1 MLCFR
6 NSPAAKKIMDK
17 RGGVTIFRRKLF
29 VLHCRTLSK
38 GNPSVLCFRK
48 LPVVKKI
55 MHKKGGY
62 HDFPSKV
69 FCLKMPKT
77 FADEPF
83 CAVFQ
88 KVSGSQKDY
97 G

>member
-17 RGGVTIFRRKLF
+17 
-29 VLHCRTLSK
+29 S
-38 GNPSVLCFRK
+38 
-48 LPVVKKI
+48 
-55 MHKKGGY
+55 GGY
-62 HDFPSKV
+62 HDFPSKL
-69 FCLKMPKT
+69 FCLSLPNS
-77 FADEPF
+77 FAGEHF

-88 KVSGSQKDY
+88 KVSGSEKDF